1 MWTRWPNLHALSLCH
16 KNRIDRRKVLLRK
29 CQSFRKFLT
38 SIYDDRKQQKCLF
51 NITCTAHTALRLLLN
66 KDQPETGTQNSGS
79 KLTHQTLRGMLRAHL
94 LAVFLLWRP
103 FISLALDH
111 LLFYCWLSSR
121 LMRLMVFALAKPASS
136 MFLFVVL
143 LNCFPLSSKI
153 AANQLTQTSPVGLTR
168 STTCCAR
175 MLGSLLD
182 KIWSQRSR
190 NWVGRER
197 PDVALVQKL
206 ICLQKAPP
214 CWLATTPFGFHRR
227 NLLGGF

>member
-1 MWTRWPNLHALSLCH
+1 MHGSYRTA
-16 KNRIDRRKVLLRK
+16 
-29 CQSFRKFLT
+29 LT
-38 SIYDDRKQQKCLF
+38 SEQGPTRNTDTKRK
-51 NITCTAHTALRLLLN
+51 
-66 KDQPETGTQNSGS
+66 GS
-79 KLTHQTLRGMLRAHL
+79 KLTPQTLRAMLRAHL

-111 LLFYCWLSSR
+111 LLFYCWLSSGR
-121 LMRLMVFALAKPASS
+121 MRLMVFALAKRWASS

-175 MLGSLLD
+175 MLSSLLD
-182 KIWSQRSR
+182 KIWSQLLR